1 MSATPIDTKIP
12 QVTATVTSPSV
23 DSPDGSKRAELRMTM
38 LKKLRPYPLS
48 HEWEFWHEK
57 DDPDADL
64 VKWDDRL
71 TKTADINTVQS
82 FWQVFNNTPFVGLPI
97 KYSMHLFKK
106 DVKPLWEDPFNVN
119 GGAWTFRVPKDKG
132 LDFWREIL
140 MMAIGEILQEVV
152 HVKKGDD
159 ICGVSISVRF
169 NSYLIQ
175 VWTKDATNEASRQAV
190 LQRIKESLPAELSAP
205 TEGER
210 AFYKKHTD
218 HKGYTAKPTAA

>member
-1 MSATPIDTKIP
+1 
-12 QVTATVTSPSV
+12 
-23 DSPDGSKRAELRMTM
+23 
-38 LKKLRPYPLS
+38 
-48 HEWEFWHEK
+48 
-57 DDPDADL
+57 
-64 VKWDDRL
+64 
-71 TKTADINTVQS
+71 
-82 FWQVFNNTPFVGLPI
+82 
-97 KYSMHLFKK
+97 
-106 DVKPLWEDPFNVN
+106 
-119 GGAWTFRVPKDKG
+119 VPKDKG
-132 LDFWREIL
+132 LDFWKEIL

-152 HVKKGDD
+152 HVKKGMFTPPTLCYRTQTNGTIGDD

-210 AFYKKHTD
+210 VFYKKHTD